1 MKSNCLEITPLP
13 LGKPPRVLPSRGEL
27 LESPFEGGAL
37 TKSRW
42 GMSKMHKEL
51 IEPLWNSNIHT
62 PLPQKTTVGPP
73 LFIEGTY
80 MSPFE
85 GGARFI
91 GWGMSEKA
99 KTKIS
104 LPNTV
109 GIEMT
114 LNL

>member
-1 MKSNCLEITPLP
+1 MKSNCPEITPLP

-27 LESPFEGGAL
+27 LE
-37 TKSRW
+37 
-42 GMSKMHKEL
+42 
-51 IEPLWNSNIHT
+51 
-62 PLPQKTTVGPP
+62 
-73 LFIEGTY
+73 
-80 MSPFE
+80 SPFE